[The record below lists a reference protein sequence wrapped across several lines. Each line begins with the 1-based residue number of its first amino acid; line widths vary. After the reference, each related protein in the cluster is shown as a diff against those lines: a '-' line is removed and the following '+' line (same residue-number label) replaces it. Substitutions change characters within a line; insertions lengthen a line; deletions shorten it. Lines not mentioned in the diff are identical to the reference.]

1 MKYAMCPNCGKRLC
15 KGEPGTKVEL
25 ECPKCGKSVSVII
38 DADDLRI
45 SDKPL
50 QMQTDKRVSAHV

>member
-15 KGEPGTKVEL
+15 KGESGTKVEL
-25 ECPKCGKSVSVII
+25 ECPKCGKLVSVII
-38 DADDLRI
+38 DDEDMRI

-50 QMQTDKRVSAHV
+50 QGQQDKPLRMRA